1 MFVLTTKHGFTRYLA
16 TISRHPGRR
25 DAELTKRGSGGR
37 QYEHP
42 AVAVFHPLT
51 SSVTQ
56 MSPAFPELSSQY
68 FTFKKDP
75 LDVMGNQE
83 GEF

>member
-1 MFVLTTKHGFTRYLA
+1 MYLPPTWFHMVFSYYLKA
-16 TISRHPGRR
+16 PGRR
-25 DAELTKRGSGGR
+25 RTADKEGVVSMNIQLLQS
-37 QYEHP
+37 
-42 AVAVFHPLT
+42 FHPLT

-56 MSPAFPELSSQY
+56 MFPAFPELSSQY